1 MIIHDVEQNSEEWH
15 ILRAGLPTASC
26 FDKICTPTGKAS
38 TQAEG
43 YANLLIAE
51 WMTGGQVATW
61 AGNQWSERGH
71 ELEPEA
77 AAYYELTKGV
87 KLNKIG
93 FCTDGEMIDGKP
105 EGMTMGASPDRA
117 VEGSDWLVEIKCP
130 SPAVHIS
137 YLLKD
142 KIDQGYNSQLQGQLL
157 VTGKAG
163 VDIVSYCPGLPPLI
177 IPTPRDSVYISK
189 MRGMLKEFNE
199 MLAEKKAR
207 MIELG
212 YSHA

>member
-1 MIIHDVEQNSEEWH
+1 MKIHDVEQNTPEWH
-15 ILRAGLPTASC
+15 AARAGIPTASC

-51 WMTGGQVATW
+51 WMTGGQVETW

-71 ELEPEA
+71 ELEADA
-77 AAYYELTKGV
+77 AAYYEMVKQV
-87 KLNKIG
+87 KLEKIG
-93 FCTDGEMIDGKP
+93 FVTDDAG
-105 EGMTMGASPDRA
+105 TMGASPDRKI
-117 VEGSDWLVEIKCP
+117 EGLNRLVEIKCP

-137 YLLKD
+137 YLLNN

-157 VTGKAG
+157 VTGFDG
-163 VDIVSYCPGLPPLI
+163 VDIISYCPGLPSII
-177 IPTPRDSVYISK
+177 IPNERDPIYLGT
-189 MRGMLKEFNE
+189 MRRMIDNFNE

-207 MIELG
+207 IIELG
-212 YSHA
+212 YKEA